1 MEARTKG
8 DSMLSTAIKAQPDTS
23 AHLEPKF
30 ADIAA
35 AMSFTELD
43 AMIASGID
51 AYKSDNVA
59 MLKNKERLR
68 VFVTEMRER
77 LSAQGK
83 RTDLPDTPKGLTWQ
97 KWVESK
103 KKAIGSLST
112 IKRLLADPKEKSKKT
127 LWKELIDRLEILL
140 PTVEDGNEHVIV
152 HKLETAILHVRAGE
166 KADPKAVLLCQRIA
180 ANVSAYAKL
189 LDPTAVSDHP
199 DVLNAEKILRQR
211 LNQLEQ
217 EQFCAEVV

>member
-1 MEARTKG
+1 MEAKPKG
-8 DSMLSTAIKAQPDTS
+8 DSMLSTAIKAQPGTS
-23 AHLEPKF
+23 AQLEPKF

-51 AYKSDNVA
+51 AYKGDYAA
-59 MLKNKERLR
+59 MVNNKERLR

-112 IKRLLADPKEKSKKT
+112 IKRLLADPTEKSKKT
-127 LWKELIDRLEILL
+127 LWKDLIDRLEILL
-140 PTVEDGNEHVIV
+140 PTVEDGTEHVIV
-152 HKLETAILHVRAGE
+152 DKLETGILRVQAGE
-166 KADPKAVLLCQRIA
+166 KADPRVALLCQRIG
-180 ANVSAYAKL
+180 ANFTAYAQL
-189 LDPTAVSDHP
+189 LDPAAVADHP

>member
-1 MEARTKG
+1 
-8 DSMLSTAIKAQPDTS
+8 MLSTAAKAQPGTS
-23 AHLEPKF
+23 AQLEPKF
-30 ADIAA
+30 AAIAL

-43 AMIASGID
+43 SMIASEID
-51 AYKSDNVA
+51 AYKDDHEA
-59 MLKNKERLR
+59 MMKNKERLR
-68 VFVTEMRER
+68 VFVAEMCER

-127 LWKELIDRLEILL
+127 LWKDLIDRLEILL

-180 ANVSAYAKL
+180 ATFAAYAKF
-189 LDPTAVSDHP
+189 LDPTASADHAG
-199 DVLNAEKILRQR
+199 VFHAEKILSER
-211 LNQLEQ
+211 LEQLGQ